1 MDAVIRSA
9 HIQSSRTRL
18 SDARLARAGG
28 GPDAQP
34 TVQQS
39 IRAKADALRLEIET
53 QVRAEL
59 STQMKKLYQE
69 ERERAF
75 AEGHAD
81 ALEAARVEAAAEL
94 ARTQEELRL
103 KVAGAL
109 SAMESAHAAALSKL
123 ESSVG
128 EVAFAAVCRFVNA
141 HGTSSSFVQSLVQ
154 QTCAELRGDM
164 TATARMHPRDL
175 ATLSELLQ
183 DGEMQV
189 QSLALKFVADESL
202 ALGGCVIE
210 AASGH
215 YDGGLES
222 QLRRLHVVL
231 MGAGS

>member
-1 MDAVIRSA
+1 MDVVIRSA

-18 SDARLARAGG
+18 SDARMGRVG
-28 GPDAQP
+28 GPDAQQ
-34 TVQQS
+34 TIQQS
-39 IRAKADALRLEIET
+39 TRAKADALRLEIET

-59 STQMKKLYQE
+59 SAQMQKKYQE
-69 ERERAF
+69 EHERAF
-75 AEGHAD
+75 TDGHAE
-81 ALEAARVEAAAEL
+81 ALEAARVAAAAEL

-109 SAMESAHAAALSKL
+109 SAMEGAHAAALSKL

-128 EVAFAAVCRFVNA
+128 EVAFAAVCRFVSG
-141 HGTSSSFVQSLVQ
+141 HGVSSSFIQSLVQ
-154 QTCAELRGDM
+154 RTCAELRGDM

-175 ATLSELLQ
+175 TTLSELLQ

-189 QSLALKFVADESL
+189 QSTTLKFVADESL
-202 ALGGCVIE
+202 VLGGCVIE

-222 QLRRLHVVL
+222 QLRRLHAVL
-231 MGAGS
+231 MGAGD